1 MSDLLQATQPYLE
14 QYGAWAVFAGVML
27 ESFGVPLPGESL
39 LIAAALLASKGY
51 LHILPI
57 LLCAWL
63 GAVAGDNIG
72 YGIGR
77 FGGRFLVLKYG
88 RIVFLT
94 ERRLGN
100 VEAFFRKYGAPVVIG
115 ARFFEGLRQF
125 NGIVAGVAGMN
136 WARFLTY
143 NVIGAFFWTCFW
155 GILFYQLG
163 ERAGRFAV
171 WLRGREAVLLLG
183 ILVTVGAVA
192 FSVVLRRKVSK
203 RKGTDG

>member
-27 ESFGVPLPGESL
+27 ESFGVPLPGEGL

-51 LHILPI
+51 MHILPI
-57 LLCAWL
+57 LLLAWL

-77 FGGRFLVLKYG
+77 FAGRFLVLKYG
-88 RIVFLT
+88 RIVLLT

-125 NGIVAGVAGMN
+125 NGIVAGVAGMA
-136 WARFLTY
+136 WVRFLTY
-143 NVIGAFFWTCFW
+143 NVIGAFLWTCFW
-155 GILFYQLG
+155 GVLFYQLG
-163 ERAGRFAV
+163 ERAGPFAAR
-171 WLRGREAVLLLG
+171 LRDGEVLLVLG
-183 ILVTVGAVA
+183 ILVAAAAFAFAVI
-192 FSVVLRRKVSK
+192 LRRKVSK
-203 RKGTDG
+203 MKGRDG